1 MKVRIGL
8 AVVCA
13 MMLISFASARQ
24 VQSST
29 ESATV
34 SQGSNSQATVYVYR
48 YKQWAGKALSPSVYC
63 DGTELARMENGR
75 YFVVTLAPGKHV
87 FRSNDKQSGID
98 VDLKSGQKYYIR
110 VELATGFWKGHG
122 RVISV
127 EPDQGSYEIKK
138 LKPLD
143 KDKVKDAQLVTLV
156 SLESK

>member
-1 MKVRIGL
+1 
-8 AVVCA
+8 
-13 MMLISFASARQ
+13 
-24 VQSST
+24 
-29 ESATV
+29 
-34 SQGSNSQATVYVYR
+34 
-48 YKQWAGKALSPSVYC
+48 
-63 DGTELARMENGR
+63 MENGR
-75 YFVVTLAPGKHV
+75 YFVVTLAPGRHV

-127 EPDQGSYEIKK
+127 EPDQGSYEIQK